1 MQRCQCPVKM
11 VNLNPLLKQYCR
23 FLGLKVF
30 NSDNFFLSSCNRNA
44 QINFVEKPFK
54 IVSTDI

>member
-1 MQRCQCPVKM
+1 MQRCAVKM

-30 NSDNFFLSSCNRNA
+30 NSDNFFMSSCNRNE